1 VQTAAPLK
9 VDRRRRLKHDPASIP
24 CTVRFSTE
32 STPEQMAACFEYF
45 RPLLRFRTTNQ
56 AKG

>member
-1 VQTAAPLK
+1 MEALAPIK
-9 VDRRRRLKHDPASIP
+9 VDRRRRLKHDPANIP

-32 STPEQMAACFEYF
+32 STPEQMAACFDYF
-45 RPLLRFRTTNQ
+45 RPLLRFTTTK